1 MTTPPLLI
9 GLTGRA
15 GTGKDTAAAYME
27 DAYAFRA
34 IGFADPIVD
43 MLGALIEHVDVDG
56 AWLVER
62 ALKEMPMRVIGR
74 SYRELAQT
82 LGTEWGRA
90 LDPDFWIRIAAYR
103 VQQIHQQGDNV
114 VITDV
119 RFANEAAWVRAMGGH
134 VVRLVRDSAAPV
146 REHASEQQIDL
157 VKAERTLDNNYSK
170 ATLQDQ
176 IDRLIDELRTEPSA

>member
-1 MTTPPLLI
+1 MTTTPLLV

-15 GTGKDTAAAYME
+15 GSGKDTAAAYME
-27 DAYAFRA
+27 DQYAFRA
-34 IGFADPIVD
+34 IGFADPLVD

-90 LDPDFWIRIAAYR
+90 LDADFWIKIAAYR
-103 VQQIHQQGDNV
+103 VQQIHQLGDNV

-119 RFANEAAWVRAMGGH
+119 RFANEAAWVRQMGGH
-134 VVRLVRDSAAPV
+134 LVQLLRDDAAPV
-146 REHASEQQIDL
+146 RMHVSEQQIDL
-157 VKAERTLDNNYSK
+157 VKAERTLVNNGSK

-176 IDRLIDELRTEPSA
+176 IVRLIDQLRDGDAP